1 MIAPTIPAL
10 RHFAWIVA
18 GGVALLWGTV
28 IPLLH
33 GRSVSPLPWVLAAL
47 LSLWGAVFPRSL
59 APLYRLWM
67 QIGEILGWINSRL
80 ILGIIFFGLV
90 TPMALAMKLRG
101 RDALQRRFTPDLK
114 SYRLPSAP
122 RPLSHMEKP
131 Y

>member
-1 MIAPTIPAL
+1 MTAPTIPTL

-18 GGVALLWGTV
+18 AGVALLWGTV

-33 GRSVSPLPWVLAAL
+33 GHGFSPLPWALAAL
-47 LSLWGAVFPRSL
+47 FSLWGAVFPRSL
-59 APLYRLWM
+59 APLYHVWM
-67 QIGEILGWINSRL
+67 RIGEVLGWINSRL
-80 ILGIIFFGLV
+80 LLSLIFFGLV

-101 RDALQRRFTPDLK
+101 RDSLRRRFAPDLK
-114 SYRLPSAP
+114 SYRLSSAP

>member
-1 MIAPTIPAL
+1 MTAPTISTL

-18 GGVALLWGTV
+18 AGVALLWGTI

-33 GRSVSPLPWVLAAL
+33 GHGFSPLPWALAAL
-47 LSLWGAVFPRSL
+47 FSLWGAVFPRSL
-59 APLYRLWM
+59 APLYHVWM
-67 QIGEILGWINSRL
+67 RIGEVLGWINSRL

-90 TPMALAMKLRG
+90 TPMALVMKLRG
-101 RDALQRRFTPDLK
+101 RDSLRRRFAPDLT